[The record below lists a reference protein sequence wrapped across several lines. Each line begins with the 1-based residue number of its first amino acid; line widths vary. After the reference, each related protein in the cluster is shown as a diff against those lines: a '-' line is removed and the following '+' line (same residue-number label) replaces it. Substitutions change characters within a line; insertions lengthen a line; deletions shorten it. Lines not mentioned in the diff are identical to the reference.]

1 MSSSK
6 ERILIVEGDLETSDL
21 IARQALKPLGYQ
33 VKVIHEAPMAIQEAL
48 KFVPDILIVNL
59 NLPGLSGKDL
69 LVAFSSQGMAIPA
82 IVIAEEGMEGDV
94 IQAFRLGASDYISW
108 PIRETEVVSAV
119 ERALIQVRANRER
132 EQLSRKVERTNK
144 ELGSR
149 VRELTTI
156 MGIGKAVTSI
166 TDRHT
171 LFDKIIEGSVFVVE
185 ADKGW
190 LLLRDGDSKTFK
202 LSAQRNLPKSIAD
215 KINHPWDDGISS
227 LVALSGES
235 LSIHGPP
242 LRRLKASRLGKSVLV
257 VPVKIKKEVVGLLVV
272 MRDEPKPFNPSNR
285 TLLETLA
292 DYASISLVNVKLFQ
306 AVEDRARS
314 LMFVAESARDSEKA
328 KSEILLKVNDVLE
341 ASLASVIQNINV
353 LAEGQDQPLRDDQ
366 MALIRLV
373 REQLDRIDIVKNGIV
388 MLQKA
393 HSPKKTV
400 TVSLVDLARDAVAR
414 FQEAASENAIAIELE
429 SPPEPLFVAVD
440 INQLG
445 LVFDALLSNAIR
457 VSSKGRVV
465 ISIRKDKTGKPHV
478 SVQDT
483 GPGIPAEQHEKIF
496 NPFSKLGTSKPENLD
511 NLGIGLALGREIVKA
526 HGGEIW
532 VESRLGEGSTFHF
545 VLKAA
550 H

>member
-1 MSSSK
+1 MSSSR
-6 ERILIVEGDLETSDL
+6 ERILIVEGDLDTSDL

-33 VKVIHEAPMAIQEAL
+33 VKVIHEAPMAIQEAI

-69 LVAFSSQGMAIPA
+69 LIAFASQGMTMPA

-94 IQAFRLGASDYISW
+94 IQAFRLGASDYLTW
-108 PIRETEVVSAV
+108 PIRETEVVAAV
-119 ERALIQVRANRER
+119 ERSLFQVRANREQ

-166 TDRHT
+166 TNRHT
-171 LFDKIIEGSVFVVE
+171 LFDKIIEGAVFLAE

-215 KINHPWDDGISS
+215 KINFPWDDGISS

-242 LRRLKASRLGKSVLV
+242 LRRLKASRLGESVLV
-257 VPVKIKKEVVGLLVV
+257 VPVKIKREIVGLLVV
-272 MRDEPKPFNPSNR
+272 MRNEPKPFNPSNR

-328 KSEILLKVNDVLE
+328 KSEILLKVNKTLE
-341 ASLASVIQNINV
+341 TSLASVSQNMNK
-353 LAEGQDQPLRDDQ
+353 LARDQDQPLSDDQ
-366 MALIRLV
+366 MTLIRLV
-373 REQLDRIDIVKNGIV
+373 QEQLDHVAVAKNGIV
-388 MLQKA
+388 MLQIA
-393 HSPKKTV
+393 HSPRRTV
-400 TVSLVDLARDAVAR
+400 TANLVNLARYAVSR
-414 FQEAASENAIAIELE
+414 FQGIASKKAIALELE
-429 SPPEPLFVAVD
+429 LPPVPIFVSVD

-457 VSSKGRVV
+457 VSSRGRVV
-465 ISIRKDKTGKPHV
+465 LRIRKNKAGKPQV

-483 GPGIPAEQHEKIF
+483 GPGIPAEHQENIF
-496 NPFSKLGTSKPENLD
+496 TPFFKLEPSKPENLD
-511 NLGIGLALGREIVKA
+511 NFGIGLVLGREIVKA

-532 VESRLGEGSTFHF
+532 VESLSGEGSIFHF

-550 H
+550 N

>member
-33 VKVIHEAPMAIQEAL
+33 VKVIHEAPMAIQEAIR
-48 KFVPDILIVNL
+48 FVPDILIVNL

-69 LVAFSSQGMAIPA
+69 LVALSSQGMYMPA

-94 IQAFRLGASDYISW
+94 IQAFRLGASDYLSW

-119 ERALIQVRANRER
+119 ERALIQVRADRER

-144 ELGSR
+144 ELSSR

-166 TDRHT
+166 TDRHA
-171 LFDKIIEGSVFVVE
+171 LFDKIIEGAVFLAE

-215 KINHPWDDGISS
+215 KINFPWDDGISS

-242 LRRLKASRLGKSVLV
+242 LRRLRASRLGKSVLV

-272 MRDEPKPFNPSNR
+272 MRNEPKPFNPSNR

-306 AVEDRARS
+306 AVEERARS
-314 LMFVAESARDSEKA
+314 LMLVAESARDSEKA
-328 KSEILLKVNDVLE
+328 KSEILLKVNKTLE
-341 ASLASVIQNINV
+341 TSLASVSQNVNL
-353 LAEGQDQPLRDDQ
+353 LAEDQEQPLSDDQ
-366 MALIRLV
+366 MALVRLV
-373 REQLDRIDIVKNGIV
+373 REQLDRILVAKNGMV
-388 MLQKA
+388 MLQQA

-400 TVSLVDLARDAVAR
+400 TVSLVDLARDAVER
-414 FQEAASENAIAIELE
+414 FQQAAGKNAVTIEMEL
-429 SPPEPLFVAVD
+429 PPEPILVAVD
-440 INQLG
+440 IDQLG
-445 LVFDALLSNAIR
+445 LVIDALLSNAIR
-457 VSSKGRVV
+457 VSIKGRVV
-465 ISIRKDKTGKPHV
+465 LSIRKDKSGKPHV

-483 GPGIPAEQHEKIF
+483 GPGIPAKHHENIF
-496 NPFSKLGTSKPENLD
+496 NPFFKLESSHLENLD
-511 NLGIGLALGREIVKA
+511 NLGIGLALGKEIVKS

-532 VESRLGEGSTFHF
+532 VESHLGEGSTFHF
-545 VLKAA
+545 VLKAVY
-550 H
+550 